1 MNCIEPGCDS
11 EAARKQMCWP
21 HYDVARGRSKGKQ
34 EKQLCQCGKP
44 HYARKMCKSCY
55 MVWFRKE
62 EKEEPTFKPY
72 SLAPERLEDFW
83 GYVVEELG
91 VTGASTRKE
100 TI

>member
-1 MNCIEPGCDS
+1 MNCIEPGCNS

-55 MVWFRKE
+55 MVWFRSE
-62 EKEEPTFKPY
+62 EKNKPVTKPVY
-72 SLAPERLEDFW
+72 KNELNDFW
-83 GYVVEELG
+83 SFVTGELEI
-91 VTGASTRKE
+91 TGASTRKE